1 MSFFEKS
8 KESWEK
14 RKAKR
19 REKSGHYIY
28 NATRA
33 MQKCVD
39 FNNLNDNKS
48 QCSSVD
54 WDPIK
59 LKLEASQVDNKILQG
74 NCLTEFQFYAN
85 IF

>member
-1 MSFFEKS
+1 
-8 KESWEK
+8 
-14 RKAKR
+14 
-19 REKSGHYIY
+19 
-28 NATRA
+28 

-48 QCSSVD
+48 
-54 WDPIK
+54 
-59 LKLEASQVDNKILQG
+59 LEASQVDNKILQG